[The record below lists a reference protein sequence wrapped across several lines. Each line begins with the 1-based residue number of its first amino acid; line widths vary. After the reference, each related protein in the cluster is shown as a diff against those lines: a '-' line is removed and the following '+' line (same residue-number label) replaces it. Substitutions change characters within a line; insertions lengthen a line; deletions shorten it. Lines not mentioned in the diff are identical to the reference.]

1 MALIGTISGSFTSTG
16 SFGTVYIAGEMTAS
30 NPIEDNNSLL
40 KIQGQIS
47 RSKEYENGC
56 CCIEYEDSN
65 VK

>member
-40 KIQGQIS
+40 KIS
-47 RSKEYENGC
+47 RLETKSLKIDDADAVTGT
-56 CCIEYEDSN
+56 SN
-65 VK
+65 F